1 MRNVLGTEGAWC
13 TVRIESEKSWA
24 KDGER
29 TRVHKNDG
37 TFAQLIHEHQSH
49 AATVQTLIALGDEL
63 TRSLSLTK
71 LIAYKERL
79 RLFLALS
86 IKNTIDVQHK
96 GHEDQHGRRRHQA
109 LLAKIDAH
117 MQQLTDEAIK
127 TEEGRVHLLAAI
139 GYIRGLLIDVQF

>member
-1 MRNVLGTEGAWC
+1 
-13 TVRIESEKSWA
+13 VRIESEKSWA

-29 TRVHKNDG
+29 QRVQKSDE
-37 TFAQLIHEHQSH
+37 TFAHLIHAHQTH
-49 AATVQTLIALGDEL
+49 ATTVQSLIALGDEL
-63 TRSLSLTK
+63 TRSLSLAK

-79 RLFLALS
+79 RTFLALS

-96 GHEDQHGRRRHQA
+96 AHDDQHGRRRHQA

-117 MQQLTDEAIK
+117 MQQLTDEAMK